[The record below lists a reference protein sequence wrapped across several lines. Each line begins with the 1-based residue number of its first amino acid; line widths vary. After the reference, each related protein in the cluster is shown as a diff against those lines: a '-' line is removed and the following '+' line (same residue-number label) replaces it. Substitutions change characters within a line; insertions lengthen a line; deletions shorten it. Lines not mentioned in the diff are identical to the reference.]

1 MPNTYKELDT
11 KSLNGISSIT
21 FTSIPQTYTDLVLV
35 IKGVSSA
42 NQPANFRVG
51 NGSVDTGSNY
61 SRTGLS
67 GNGSTA
73 TSYRGSSEV
82 YFYTDNASG
91 ANGDAV
97 STTYFMNYSN
107 TSTNKTFLNRNGATS
122 NNVRAIVGLWRSTVA
137 INTISADFGATLTG
151 GTASLYGIANAD
163 LGAAKATGGIIT
175 EDSQYWYHTFGASG
189 AFIPKQSLTC
199 DVLVVAGGGSGAG
212 RHGGGGGGGGLLVH
226 TSQSVTAISYNVTV
240 GAGGTA
246 TGTSGRGGSGVNSQF
261 GALTASVG
269 GGAGGSGGGS
279 NSSLTGGS
287 GGAGGASAVS
297 EGGTGSA
304 GTSGQGF
311 AGGNGS
317 GFLGTSY
324 YAGGGGGGAGGAGQ
338 SLTDTANSPGGFGG
352 VGATSSFIQSIGLA
366 SGMGQNVSGTY
377 YFAGGGGGGN
387 WANSTGIQGVGGFG
401 GGGNGGKADPSNAV
415 SGIANTGGG
424 GGGGG
429 LTSGAGTGVGGNGGS
444 GIVIVRYA
452 K

>member
-189 AFIPKQSLTC
+189 TFTPKQSLSC
-199 DVLVVAGGGSGAG
+199 DVLVVAGGGGAG
-212 RHGGGGGGGGLLVH
+212 DGGGGAGGVQTLTNQTLAATGVSITVGSGGTGGTNNSSNATSGNNSVFTGYLTANGGGPGQ
-226 TSQSVTAISYNVTV
+226 TPNRSNYN
-240 GAGGTA
+240 
-246 TGTSGRGGSGVNSQF
+246 
-261 GALTASVG
+261 L
-269 GGAGGSGGGS
+269 AGGSGGGS
-279 NSSLTGGS
+279 VDQAVA
-287 GGAGGASAVS
+287 AGTASQ
-297 EGGTGSA
+297 GSA
-304 GTSGQGF
+304 GGRGF
-311 AGGNGS
+311 TDSA
-317 GFLGTSY
+317 SY
-324 YAGGGGGGAGGAGQ
+324 DMGGGGGGFSVSGGAAAAALSG
-338 SLTDTANSPGGFGG
+338 SGGNGIS
-352 VGATSSFIQSIGLA
+352 TYSSWGLA
-366 SGMGQNVSGTY
+366 TGTGQNVSGTY
-377 YFAGGGGGGN
+377 WYAGGGSGGGGKVGF
-387 WANSTGIQGVGGFG
+387 TGIGAAGFG
-401 GGGNGGKADPSNAV
+401 GGGVGWYIGTGSGGPANGTV
-415 SGIANTGGG
+415 NTGGG
-424 GGGGG
+424 GGGGTASNPG
-429 LTSGAGTGVGGNGGS
+429 GAGGS
-444 GIVIVRYA
+444 GVVIVRYA